1 MKKEIR
7 EKLEAVLEQNLD
19 RLKEDD
25 VADEARK
32 DLVVETKDLLV
43 VLNNDEEAKSKAEA
57 ERTRCELERE
67 KTQAMAAAEAKKSQF
82 SWLRFGTEL
91 AGCLIPMLVGARI
104 YKNRQTDLLRFEENG
119 HLTTTAARQ
128 LPGIGLFGEK
138 LPKGRK

>member
-7 EKLEAVLEQNLD
+7 EKLEGVLEKNLD

-25 VADEARK
+25 LEDVDRK
-32 DLVVETKDLLV
+32 DLARETTDLLV
-43 VLNNDEEAKSKAEA
+43 VLNNDEEAAMKAEA
-57 ERTRCELERE
+57 DRTRCELERE
-67 KTQAMAAAEAKKSQF
+67 KTQTMATTEAKKSQF
-82 SWLRFGTEL
+82 SWLRFGTDL
-91 AGCLIPMLVGARI
+91 IGCMVPMAFGAWV
-104 YKNRQTDLLRFEENG
+104 YGKFQTKLLKFEENG

>member
-7 EKLEAVLEQNLD
+7 EKLEGVLEKNLD

-25 VADEARK
+25 LEDVDRK
-32 DLVVETKDLLV
+32 DLARETTDLLV
-43 VLNNDEEAKSKAEA
+43 VLNNDEEAAMKAEA
-57 ERTRCELERE
+57 DRARCELERE
-67 KTQAMAAAEAKKSQF
+67 KTQTMAAAEVKKSQF

-91 AGCLIPMLVGARI
+91 AGCLIPMLVGAKI
-104 YKNRQTDLLRFEENG
+104 YKNRQTDLLKFEENG